1 MFLDLAPPSLAISP
15 PTPRLRAASNPMPA
29 RLQIATPPR
38 HYSRSPSP
46 TSPRVAQLPSFSI
59 LGALEFREVIASLK
73 NDAAATSLNYFES
86 PVTPYAGGHYHVRN
100 LSGVRSPQPSSRSSS
115 ASSMNETTLNGVRLG
130 DRLHPHS
137 AQSINEEP
145 QSAPDG
151 PNDYFDNHQNHQLQT
166 APSIYRIPPSP
177 STTLSDTES
186 DEQLYTPLTKRQRIW
201 AALGKAYHILFP
213 TLHNFGQQGRLTRM
227 ACILAAPAVL
237 FLTLTLPVVV
247 TPYNNLHASHEK
259 IYGDARLVDFEEE
272 GIERTLIAEQEVEE
286 NINELSFSKWLTA
299 VQCVLGPL
307 FCVHVLFGRFPWSDL
322 ADILCLK
329 DLSFQAACGMLCG
342 YPLPPWL

>member
-1 MFLDLAPPSLAISP
+1 MFLDLAVSSLAITP
-15 PTPRLRAASNPMPA
+15 PIPRLRAVSSPNLP
-29 RLQIATPPR
+29 RLQVATPPR

-46 TSPRVAQLPSFSI
+46 TSPYIAQLPSFSI

-73 NDAAATSLNYFES
+73 NEAAATSLSYFES
-86 PVTPYAGGHYHVRN
+86 PVTSYAGGHYHFRN
-100 LSGVRSPQPSSRSSS
+100 LSGVRSSQASSS
-115 ASSMNETTLNGVRLG
+115 SSVNETSLNGVRLG
-130 DRLHPHS
+130 DRLRAHS

-145 QSAPDG
+145 QSAHPDG
-151 PNDYFDNHQNHQLQT
+151 PNDYFSSRQNYPLQT

-177 STTLSDTES
+177 SSTLSDAES

-201 AALGKAYHILFP
+201 AALRKSYHILFP
-213 TLHNFGQQGRLTRM
+213 TLHNFGQQSHLTQM

-237 FLTLTLPVVV
+237 FLTLTLPVVM

-286 NINELSFSKWLTA
+286 NMHELIFSKWLTA
-299 VQCVLGPL
+299 VQSVLGPL
-307 FCVHVLFGRFPWSDL
+307 FCVQVLFGRSSL
-322 ADILCLK
+322 V
-329 DLSFQAACGMLCG
+329 
-342 YPLPPWL
+342 

>member
-1 MFLDLAPPSLAISP
+1 MFLDLAVPSLAISP
-15 PTPRLRAASNPMPA
+15 PTPRVRAFSNPMPP

-38 HYSRSPSP
+38 NYSRSPSP
-46 TSPRVAQLPSFSI
+46 TSPYVARLPSFSI

-73 NDAAATSLNYFES
+73 NEAAATSLSYFES
-86 PVTPYAGGHYHVRN
+86 PVTSYAGGHYHVRN
-100 LSGVRSPQPSSRSSS
+100 LSGVRSPQASSS
-115 ASSMNETTLNGVRLG
+115 SSSSSSMNETTFNGVRLG
-130 DRLHPHS
+130 DRLRPHS
-137 AQSINEEP
+137 AQSINEDR
-145 QSAPDG
+145 QSAHPDG
-151 PNDYFDNHQNHQLQT
+151 LNDYFSSRQNYQLQT

-177 STTLSDTES
+177 TTTLSDTES

-213 TLHNFGQQGRLTRM
+213 TLHNFGQQSRLTQM
-227 ACILAAPAVL
+227 ACVLAAPAVL

-247 TPYNNLHASHEK
+247 TPYNSLHASHEK

-286 NINELSFSKWLTA
+286 NMHELTFSKWLTA

-307 FCVHVLFGRFPWSDL
+307 FCIQVLFGRFPRSDL
-322 ADILCLK
+322 ADTCLK
-329 DLSFQAACGMLCG
+329 VLSFQATCGMLCG
-342 YPLPPWL
+342 YTLAL